1 MVIVISFAQE
11 HKTSPNDYAST
22 LNPNRSKLKC
32 STIWVARAG
41 RFICLFRRETRQRIF
56 GPEISPYPEVVRGRE
71 RELAGQ
77 RSWQRV
83 GDGTAERRV
92 SRRVGV
98 EPRTDAVDSGD
109 SRTQDRVQRRRLSQ
123 KMLAFQLLVEFS
135 LVTHASVSPH
145 MHVVL
150 HTSFCSWLTPSFVR
164 VCSSVLF
171 SPVTPDRILVVARN
185 VCYPPLEPLV
195 DHRPA

>member
-1 MVIVISFAQE
+1 M
-11 HKTSPNDYAST
+11 
-22 LNPNRSKLKC
+22 
-32 STIWVARAG
+32 
-41 RFICLFRRETRQRIF
+41 
-56 GPEISPYPEVVRGRE
+56 VRGHE

-77 RSWQRV
+77 RSWQAV

-109 SRTQDRVQRRRLSQ
+109 SSREDRVQRRRSSQ
-123 KMLAFQLLVEFS
+123 EMSAFQLLVEFS

-150 HTSFCSWLTPSFVR
+150 HTPPSA
-164 VCSSVLF
+164 LG
-171 SPVTPDRILVVARN
+171 
-185 VCYPPLEPLV
+185 
-195 DHRPA
+195 